1 AHSRRGGHR
10 DPLGPV
16 PRDAHR
22 GRRGRAHRGT
32 THRAR
37 RRRRSPM
44 TDRGAPRSAS
54 TLTSEKRRRLE
65 ARLLAGAPA
74 ARTTLPRRDPGAPVP
89 LSPPQQR
96 LWFLHQL
103 VPDSAVYHIPIVA
116 RLSGPLDVEALR
128 RSLEAI
134 VHRHEALRA
143 AIVVEDGDPAPR
155 LAHPPEPPRA
165 PMVVEDGEPRQR
177 IPPTGP
183 SELPL
188 EEWPGDDPAA
198 IERAAVR

>member
-1 AHSRRGGHR
+1 GWRLLTGGGGDLAHSRRAGHR

-54 TLTSEKRRRLE
+54 TLTSEERRRLE

-116 RLSGPLDVEALR
+116 GLR
-128 RSLEAI
+128 G
-134 VHRHEALRA
+134 RA
-143 AIVVEDGDPAPR
+143 ARRIGPSPR
-155 LAHPPEPPRA
+155 GPPR
-165 PMVVEDGEPRQR
+165 PHRRRGR
-177 IPPTGP
+177 
-183 SELPL
+183 
-188 EEWPGDDPAA
+188 
-198 IERAAVR
+198 